1 MTTKKKDDALLILA
15 VAALLVVGLTAA
27 WYNQSMQ
34 EASLTGARSVDRKAI
49 DRGIREG
56 SLSDHEAS
64 HYRVV
69 DEGADGRPNP

>member
-1 MTTKKKDDALLILA
+1 LTTKRSDAVLIVA
-15 VAALLVVGLTAA
+15 VAAVLVVGLATA
-27 WYNQSMQ
+27 WYNQMAQ
-34 EASLTGARSVDRKAI
+34 ETSLTGARTVDRKVI

-69 DEGADGRPNP
+69 DEGADGRPSP